1 MIIFIIHSTI
11 RSIKHIEILY
21 TSMLTSFLFVDD
33 NCVEVKLTPNGFA
46 DEMMWSLSS
55 CSGYG
60 SVDGLPSAH
69 QCCVPPG
76 TYRLQCE
83 DSYGDGWHGGYI
95 EVDGERYCESFL
107 DGTISRYYYIT
118 IQGTQTY
125 NRK

>member
-1 MIIFIIHSTI
+1 MIIFIIHSTN
-11 RSIKHIEILY
+11 IEILY

-95 EVDGERYCESFL
+95 EVDGERYCESFVN
-107 DGTISRYYYIT
+107 GTIMSAEIT
-118 IQGTQTY
+118 IQGTQNC